1 MFLNAENSL
10 FYAFIYQIKYVN
22 LKCVKL
28 LFLHGM
34 LGAGAVVLF
43 RLYIELYF

>member
-22 LKCVKL
+22 PKCVKL

-34 LGAGAVVLF
+34 LEVVRLF
-43 RLYIELYF
+43 YLGCI